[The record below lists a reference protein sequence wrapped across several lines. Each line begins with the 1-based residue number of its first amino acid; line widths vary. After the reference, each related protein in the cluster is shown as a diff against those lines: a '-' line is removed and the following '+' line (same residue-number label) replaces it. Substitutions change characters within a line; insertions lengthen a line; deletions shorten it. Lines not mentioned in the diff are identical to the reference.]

1 MRVYF
6 LKIILRN
13 TDNVTIKKSNL
24 SHIKTESNC
33 QFLLLHLYSKKI
45 MTPTEWTY
53 LIFGIVLILAI
64 IFDLGLL
71 SRKSHS
77 LSIKEALVQTLFWV
91 GLGLGYFI
99 FVWFEDGQTIALEYI
114 SAYLMEWGLSI
125 DNIFVFILIF
135 TYFSIPERHANRVL
149 MLGILLAVVLR
160 VIFITVGIALI
171 NRFYWILYIFGAFL
185 IYTGIK
191 MFVVKTQDE
200 FNLEDNSVYKF
211 LKRILPLSNDNSSGK
226 FTIRI
231 NGKKHYTMLFVVM
244 IMLAA
249 TDIVF
254 ALDSIPA
261 VFTITQNKMVVYTS
275 NIFAVLGLRSLFF
288 LLRSAVEKFKYLK
301 EGIAIVLI
309 FIGAKMLISYFGIH
323 LHIAISLLVILLCLG
338 GSVLFSI
345 YKNNQIQKN
354 LNNNN

>member
-1 MRVYF
+1 
-6 LKIILRN
+6 
-13 TDNVTIKKSNL
+13 
-24 SHIKTESNC
+24 
-33 QFLLLHLYSKKI
+33 
-45 MTPTEWTY
+45 MTATEWSY
-53 LIFGIVLILAI
+53 LIFGIVLVIAI

-77 LSIKEALVQTLFWV
+77 ISMKQAFSQTMFWV
-91 GLGLGYFI
+91 GLALGFFV

-135 TYFSIPERHANRVL
+135 SYFSIPERHANRVL
-149 MLGILLAVVLR
+149 LMGILLAIVLR

-171 NRFYWILYIFGAFL
+171 DRFYWVLYIFGAFL
-185 IYTGIK
+185 VYTGVK
-191 MFVVKTQDE
+191 MFFVKTE
-200 FNLEDNSVYKF
+200 EDFDPQRNAVYKF
-211 LKRILPLSNDNSSGK
+211 LKRMLPLSHDNSSGK
-226 FTIRI
+226 FTQKI
-231 NGKKHYTMLFVVM
+231 NGKTHYTMLFVVM

-261 VFTITQNKMVVYTS
+261 VFSITQNRMVVYTS

-301 EGIAIVLI
+301 EGIAIVLV
-309 FIGAKMLISYFGIH
+309 FIGVKMLISYFGIH
-323 LHIAISLLVILLCLG
+323 LDIAISLLVIVVCLG
-338 GSVLFSI
+338 GSILFSI
-345 YKNNQIQKN
+345 YKNNLEQKRIN
-354 LNNNN
+354 RNN

>member
-1 MRVYF
+1 
-6 LKIILRN
+6 
-13 TDNVTIKKSNL
+13 
-24 SHIKTESNC
+24 
-33 QFLLLHLYSKKI
+33 
-45 MTPTEWTY
+45 MTATEWSFV
-53 LIFGIVLILAI
+53 IFGIVLILAI

-77 LSIKEALVQTLFWV
+77 LSIKEALIQTIFWV
-91 GLGLGYFI
+91 GLGMGYFV
-99 FVWFEDGQTIALEYI
+99 FVWFEDGQTKALEYI

-185 IYTGIK
+185 VYTGIK
-191 MFVVKTQDE
+191 MFVVKTNNE

-211 LKRILPLSNDNSSGK
+211 LKKMLPLSNDNSSGK
-226 FTIRI
+226 FIMRI
-231 NGKKHYTMLFVVM
+231 NGKKYYTMLFVVM

-261 VFTITQNKMVVYTS
+261 VFAITQNKMVVYTS